1 MKFEYDPDEVPQK
14 VIEVLKRFCLHSS
27 KDGHQKDVGRV
38 FESMPEKLKI
48 NITANRP
55 ITMVLPAFPW
65 KSPNQDK
72 VLADGADLGEEL
84 GLAKLNHLCEDI
96 SKIYPYGARLILI
109 CDGPVY
115 NDLVGVPD
123 DECYDYGIEIRKIAQ
138 EKHFSSIQF
147 VRLMNLLGLGDGE
160 KISKADY
167 LRLVATV
174 REKLMSPT
182 YFDPKFDIELELK
195 TNPDTRTTY
204 ESYFSRISED
214 LKWAKG
220 LDPIVAADPALYAAE
235 VSKMAKTMINRL
247 IFSQA
252 YEAVINDTL
261 GKYIRL
267 SIHPSLGLN
276 KVSIPLL
283 GQGDLFGDMPW
294 HASVAVLS
302 NGEIKTGKSR
312 EFRKLYEV
320 VVRHGRPYY
329 FRERSPMYEWE
340 ADVEF
345 QHDYD
350 GLIVKNPLQRAQTL
364 GRDDRLK
371 LARLIVQYQTKSVRV
386 EGFEVLN
393 DA

>member
-1 MKFEYDPDEVPQK
+1 MKFEYAPDEVPQK
-14 VIEVLKRFCLHSS
+14 IVEVLKRFCLHLS
-27 KDGHQKDVGRV
+27 KDGHPKDVGMAFGSV
-38 FESMPEKLKI
+38 SEKLKI
-48 NITANRP
+48 NITANQP

-72 VLADGADLGEEL
+72 VLGSGADLGEEMS
-84 GLAKLNHLCEDI
+84 LAKLNHLCGEI
-96 SKIYPYGARLILI
+96 SKVYPYGARLILI

-123 DECYDYGIEIRKIAQ
+123 DEYYDYGIELRKIAQ

-147 VRLMNLLGLGDGE
+147 IRLMNLLGLGDGE
-160 KISKADY
+160 KIPKADY
-167 LRLVATV
+167 LRLVPTC

-182 YFDPKFDIELELK
+182 YFDPRFDVDHELK
-195 TNPDTRTTY
+195 TNPDTKTTY

-220 LDPIVAADPALYAAE
+220 FDPLVAADPALYTAE

-247 IFSQA
+247 IA
-252 YEAVINDTL
+252 YEAVINATL

-267 SIHPSLGLN
+267 SIHPSLGRN
-276 KVSIPLL
+276 KISIPLL
-283 GQGDLFGDMPW
+283 RQGDLFGDMPW
-294 HASVAVLS
+294 HASVVVLS

-320 VVRHGRPYY
+320 VKRHGRPYY
-329 FRERSPMYEWE
+329 FRERSPTYEWE
-340 ADVEF
+340 AEVEF

-350 GLIVKNPLQRAQTL
+350 GLIVKNPCQGVQML

-386 EGFEVLN
+386 EGFEVPN